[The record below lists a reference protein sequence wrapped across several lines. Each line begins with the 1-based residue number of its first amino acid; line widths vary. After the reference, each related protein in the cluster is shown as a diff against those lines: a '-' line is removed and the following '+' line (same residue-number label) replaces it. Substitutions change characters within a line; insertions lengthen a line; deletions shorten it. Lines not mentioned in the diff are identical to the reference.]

1 MHGVNG
7 AWGARK
13 SGALLIGAARATD
26 RPRARD
32 SPTRARR
39 RGVVLRL
46 SSGAMA
52 TLEALTTLAAGDDI
66 EALLTCCEEFE
77 LDLGHSAVAPQA
89 SLDVYK
95 IHMVAYLLC
104 EQLENAR
111 FLWKRL
117 KGMEASQDAELGALW
132 SIGKA
137 MWGREPAQTQAAM
150 VAHQWSQPVI
160 ARLVARMQHEHLQRS
175 FDGLARAYSLI
186 SASALAAILGI
197 SVDKVHEMANA
208 AGWTVDA
215 ESGAYA
221 PSVAEAPKGK
231 PELMQQLSILTDYV
245 AHMEKE
251 VK

>member
-1 MHGVNG
+1 
-7 AWGARK
+7 
-13 SGALLIGAARATD
+13 
-26 RPRARD
+26 
-32 SPTRARR
+32 
-39 RGVVLRL
+39 VVLRL
-46 SSGAMA
+46 SSSAMA

-117 KGMEASQDAELGALW
+117 KGTEASQDAELGALW